1 MKTISSWITQHKTLL
16 KSLFVIILLIIV
28 SGELLSIAKTIS
40 FEQLR
45 LLFSEISLWRFALM
59 LAVGLLA
66 VFPMMGYDFTL
77 KKIIALEN
85 TTGYLMETSWIVN
98 TLNNIAG
105 FGGVIS
111 VGLRSE
117 FYGKKGQSKEI
128 FHALA
133 KILLFALS
141 GLSIYSLLS
150 FIAIYFFHTNPYVQQ
165 YWLWLIIGSGYF
177 PLLYLITTLKKTG
190 FLGGLARRFRL
201 ALLLSSFLEWTGV
214 ITAFL
219 SIGYLMGISFSIW
232 EVTPL
237 FVSAIVIG
245 IISMIPGALGTFDVM
260 MILGLSSLGIEREVV
275 VLWLL
280 LFRLCYYFVPA
291 IIGLL
296 FFFKHL
302 FSNFDEKYDGIPKQL
317 TLEFFHKIEVGLLYF
332 SGIMMVLLATVPQA
346 FTDFPWLSHLNPF
359 RFRLIVQFPSILI
372 GFTLL
377 IMGRGIAARVKR
389 AYWPTLLL
397 IGTAILYSFLIDF
410 SWITIVYLILLFMI
424 IVVSKSE
431 LFREQLVYSW
441 EWLTI
446 DGIVFGILTLLY
458 LILGVVQLPE
468 LPHRHP
474 HHLMNFVLLP
484 SEKIWLSGFIVF
496 GTVALCLLLL
506 IRWLE
511 GPKKKAGSPLDQAI
525 VQKILDTYCGNSDSE
540 LVFLQDKAL
549 FVYPNKE
556 EATVFLQ
563 FNTWN
568 NKCVVM
574 GDPAGKKED
583 FPKAIEAFIE
593 ETDRWCYQPVFYE
606 AREEMVMLLHNFGY
620 DFIKMGEEALVD
632 LATFSTAGKKMRGT
646 RAVFNKI
653 TKEGFTFEV
662 LQPPFD
668 QETMVVL
675 KNISEEWLEGRKE
688 RGFSLGFFSEDY
700 LQRNPLAVVKNSED
714 EIVSFAN
721 IIPSYN
727 NEITT
732 IDLMRHHPAK
742 APSGSMDFL
751 FLHLFEYMKGN
762 FQSFDL
768 GMAPLANVGTSRK
781 SFIQERIASLIYS
794 FGSHFYSF
802 QGLRD
807 YKEKYAS
814 QWVPRYTLYSRDSWI
829 VYVMIALLILD
840 NKPIE

>member
-59 LAVGLLA
+59 LAIGLLA

-77 KKIIALEN
+77 KKIVALEN

-525 VQKILDTYCGNSDSE
+525 VQKILDTYGGNSDSE

>member
-59 LAVGLLA
+59 LAIGLLA

-77 KKIIALEN
+77 KKIVALEN

-525 VQKILDTYCGNSDSE
+525 VQKILDTYGGNSDSE

-751 FLHLFEYMKGN
+751 FLHLFEYTKGN

>member
-59 LAVGLLA
+59 LAIGLLA

-77 KKIIALEN
+77 KKIVALEN

-446 DGIVFGILTLLY
+446 DGIVFGILILLY

-525 VQKILDTYCGNSDSE
+525 VQKILDTYGGNSDSE